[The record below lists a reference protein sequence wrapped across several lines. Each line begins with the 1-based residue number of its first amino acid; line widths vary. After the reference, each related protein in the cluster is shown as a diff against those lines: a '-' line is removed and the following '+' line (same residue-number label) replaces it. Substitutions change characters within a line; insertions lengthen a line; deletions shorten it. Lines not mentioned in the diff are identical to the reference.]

1 MYFILALVCSVTFTS
16 CTVLQQLSQQMSEME
31 TLTKCQFNL
40 DNISDLTIAGVKLSN
55 VTNGNISILDAASL
69 AKAIV
74 TKSIPLDMN
83 VNIDITNPT
92 MKAAAMSTMDW
103 ICEINGKEIVNGV
116 NTDKYTID
124 ANSTAK
130 VPLKVATDIYSLFSD
145 GGLDALKNFVK
156 TLAGDGTDSNI
167 ALKIKPSL
175 NIGSTTWQY
184 PDFFT
189 IEKKVSGTSST
200 TPASTGTQSNTGNG
214 GTTPPA
220 GNTPNII
227 TL

>member
-1 MYFILALVCSVTFTS
+1 MKKLYLVLALVCSLSLAS
-16 CTVLQQLSQQMSEME
+16 CTVLQQLTQQMSEME
-31 TLTKCQFNL
+31 TLTKCEFNL
-40 DNISDLTIAGVKLSN
+40 DNISDLSIAGIKLSN
-55 VTNGNISILDAASL
+55 VTNGDISVLDVANL
-69 AKAIV
+69 AKAFA

-92 MKAAAMSTMDW
+92 MKAAAMNTMDW

-116 NTDKYTID
+116 NTEKYTID

-130 VPLKVATDIYSLFSD
+130 VPLKVATDIYTLFSE
-145 GGLDALKNFVK
+145 GGLDALKTFVK
-156 TLAGDGTDSNI
+156 TLAGNDTDSNI

-189 IEKKVSGTSST
+189 INKKVSGTNST
-200 TPASTGTQSNTGNG
+200 NTQSNTNSGD
-214 GTTPPA
+214 TTNPS